1 MDVWQLALVGG
12 AIAVALFWD
21 RAVAVFRQWTKREP
35 PPAQEGV
42 HVGWSDAMDAVQVV
56 RGRLVA
62 TGCLD
67 DESKA
72 AIETIVQALVQGS
85 DK

>member
-1 MDVWQLALVGG
+1 MEVWQLVLVGC
-12 AIAVALFWD
+12 ATAVALFWD
-21 RAVAVFRQWTKREP
+21 RGVAVFRQLAKREP
-35 PPAQEGV
+35 PPAPSGV
-42 HVGWSDAMDAVQVV
+42 HACWSDAMDAVQVV

-67 DESKA
+67 DDVKA
-72 AIETIVQALVQGS
+72 AIESIVQALVQGS